1 MAGGRG
7 LDQSVAKLAG
17 YAVMDGAVGMA
28 LGLTVSF
35 AMEAVRLA
43 AQLAGLQAG
52 FGYASTIDPASQADS
67 SLLLV
72 IAELF
77 SGLVFFAAGSIARCW
92 RFSPGRS
99 KLCRPGKSCAS
110 PEVPKRWRRLGGE
123 NVQLRIAAGISG
135 DRIPVSGRPDAGVS
149 GPGECAA
156 STSTLSFPLKI
167 MSGAGSVCACSFR
180 CSPGFTKRSR
190 GTRSKRYR
198 ADAALAIK
206 RHAGQIPTN

>member
-1 MAGGRG
+1 MGADVFTIDRLLGFLLVLARVAGVFVFVPLPGLSASPATARVVLSLTIAVCLFPMWPAAVG

-77 SGLVFFAAGSIARCW
+77 SGLVFFAAGLDRQVLAILAGTLKTLP
-92 RFSPGRS
+92 PGQIVRI
-99 KLCRPGKSCAS
+99 PGG
-110 PEVPKRWRRLGGE
+110 PEAVARLGGE
-123 NVQLRIAAGISG
+123 MFSYGLRLAFPVIVFLFLVDLTLGFLGRVNSQLN
-135 DRIPVSGRPDAGVS
+135 
-149 GPGECAA
+149 
-156 STSTLSFPLKI
+156 F
-167 MSGAGSVCACSFR
+167 
-180 CSPGFTKRSR
+180 
-190 GTRSKRYR
+190 
-198 ADAALAIK
+198 
-206 RHAGQIPTN
+206 